1 MAQKASPYAIRLG
14 YNQIW
19 NNYFFP
25 ENKQDEVNWLERD
38 KLIRDYLHQVFPDTT
53 QLRVEYNKN
62 NIFIYLYIP
71 EINLVLGENNEK
83 IQKVMKNI
91 YSRIN
96 DAKISVKINLI
107 EVKNIYGHA
116 QSIANLISGQLKK
129 RLSYRL
135 IIRDILSKLSL
146 DRETKGIKIELSGR
160 LDGKEIA
167 ETKKFVQGKMPLSTI
182 DSNVEIGFA
191 EVVTT
196 YGTIGIKT
204 ILYKG
209 KIWQTNKNHANTTKK
224 N

>member
-25 ENKQDEVNWLERD
+25 ENKQDQLNWLERD
-38 KLIRDYLHQVFPDTT
+38 KLIRDYLQQVFPDTT
-53 QLRVEYNKN
+53 QLRIEYNKN

-83 IQKVMKNI
+83 IEKVMKNI

-96 DAKISVKINLI
+96 DVKISVKINLI

-146 DRETKGIKIELSGR
+146 DREAKGIKIELSGR

-182 DSNVEIGFA
+182 DSNVEIGFS

-209 KIWQTNKNHANTTKK
+209 KIWQTNKNYANTTKK

>member
-25 ENKQDEVNWLERD
+25 ENKQDQFNWLERD
-38 KLIRDYLHQVFPDTT
+38 KLIRDYLQQVFPDTT
-53 QLRVEYNKN
+53 QLRIEYSKN

-83 IQKVMKNI
+83 IEKVMKNI

-96 DAKISVKINLI
+96 DVKISVKMNLI

-135 IIRDILSKLSL
+135 IIRDILSKLSS
-146 DRETKGIKIELSGR
+146 DREAKGIKIELSGR

-167 ETKKFVQGKMPLSTI
+167 ETKKFVQGKIPLSTI
-182 DSNVEIGFA
+182 DSNVEIGFS

-209 KIWQTNKNHANTTKK
+209 KIWQTNKNYANTTKK